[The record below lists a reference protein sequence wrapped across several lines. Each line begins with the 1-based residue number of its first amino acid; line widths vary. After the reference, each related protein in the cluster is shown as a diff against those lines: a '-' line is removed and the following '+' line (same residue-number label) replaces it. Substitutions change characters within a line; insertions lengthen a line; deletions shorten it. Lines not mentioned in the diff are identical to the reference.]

1 MINEFIAHIR
11 QSDREKQTVAQH
23 LQETGTLAK
32 KHAQKIGMPLIGE
45 LCGLLHDIG
54 KYGDEFQLYIKSEYG
69 LLDPDSENFDDVKG
83 KKNGGDHSTAGAQFL
98 WKDCKKGDSFDLLL
112 RQMLSL
118 SIASHHS
125 GLLDCIEP
133 KDGTDS
139 FSKRMEKSD
148 EKTHLSEVKQKIDS
162 DVLRKITTLLQSPEL
177 RAELEMQKKKILN
190 LERKVASIRDFRYGL
205 LTRFLFSCLIDA
217 DRTNTADFAS
227 RETAAKRLR
236 GQYVDWNK
244 LIEALERRLSEFTV
258 KTDVDPLRSEIS
270 NHCRDFAQRE
280 KGLYSLT
287 VPTGGGK
294 TLASLRFALSHA
306 KKHEMTHIIYV
317 VPYISIIDQN
327 ADEVRKIFHALSEEE
342 RQDIVLE
349 HHSNLSPE
357 KETLQ
362 GKIIAENWDAQIIY
376 TTAVQFLE
384 TLFSSGTR
392 GVRRMHQLANAV
404 IIFDEVQTLPVRIV
418 HLFNNAINFLLD
430 LCGSTVVFCTATQPC
445 LDNVEPTKGAVKLTQ
460 EQEMMPDVKDYF
472 RKLQRVEVRDE
483 RKAGGWSEEEI
494 AELAYKCV
502 KSAKSVLIIVNTKQ
516 AAKQLYQLCK
526 TKQND
531 MVAVYHLSTNMCPA
545 HRLDILAKVK
555 ECLNP
560 DDPHPVI
567 CISTQLIEAGV
578 DVDFGSVIRY
588 LAGLDSIAQAAGR
601 CNRNGRREKGLVYVV
616 NPSHENLD
624 RLEEIRIAQEKAQ
637 RILDEY
643 QRDPQAFDH
652 DIIGIEAMQR
662 YYKYYFFDRASQM
675 AYPISRK
682 EFDHEDD
689 LLTLLSTNGES
700 VKIYQRNNSNQS
712 PPIFLRQAFKSAAH
726 AFKAIDTATQGVIVP
741 YCLEGKRIIDEL
753 QVSFDP
759 GKQFKLIKLAQRY
772 SVNLF
777 PQAINAL
784 SENRAIFEVQA
795 GSGILYLQPEFY
807 SNDFGVSHEVINE
820 MECLSY

>member
-1 MINEFIAHIR
+1 MTSDFIAHIR
-11 QSDREKQTVAQH
+11 KLDSEKQTVAQH
-23 LQETGTLAK
+23 LIETAAIAREHAK
-32 KHAQKIGMPLIGE
+32 KIGLPLMGE
-45 LCGLLHDIG
+45 LCGLLHDLG
-54 KYGDEFQLYIKSEYG
+54 KYGDEFQRYIKSEYG
-69 LLDPDSENFDDVKG
+69 LLDPDSEDFDDAKG
-83 KKNGGDHSTAGAQFL
+83 KKSGGDHSTAGSQLL
-98 WKDCKKGDSFDLLL
+98 WNDCKKGEHLDVLL
-112 RQMLSL
+112 RQILSL

-148 EKTHLSEVKQKIDS
+148 EKTHLREVKQKIDS

-177 RAELEMQKKKILN
+177 RTELEIQKKKVLN
-190 LERKVASIRDFRYGL
+190 LERKVACLRDFRYGL

-258 KTDVDPLRSEIS
+258 KTDVDPLRAEIS

-306 KKHEMTHIIYV
+306 KKHEMTRIIYV

-327 ADEVRKIFHALSEEE
+327 ADEVRKIFHALSQQEQQE
-342 RQDIVLE
+342 IVLE

-445 LDNVEPTKGAVKLTQ
+445 LDKVEPTKGAVTLTP

-472 RKLQRVEVRDE
+472 RKLQRVEVRDA
-483 RKAGGWSEEEI
+483 RKPGGWSEEEI
-494 AELAYKCV
+494 AELAHECV
-502 KSAKSVLIIVNTKQ
+502 ESAKSVLIIVNTKQ
-516 AAKQLYQLCK
+516 AAKQLYQLCNR
-526 TKQND
+526 KQD
-531 MVAVYHLSTNMCPA
+531 DTISVYHLSTNMCPA
-545 HRLDILAKVK
+545 HRLDILTKVK

-588 LAGLDSIAQAAGR
+588 LAGMDSIAQAAGR
-601 CNRNGRREKGLVYVV
+601 CNRNGRCEKGLVYVV
-616 NPSHENLD
+616 NPSRENLD

-637 RILDEY
+637 HILNDY
-643 QRDPQAFDH
+643 QRDPSAFDH

-662 YYKYYFFDRASQM
+662 YYKYYFFDRAAQM
-675 AYPISRK
+675 AYPVSAK

-689 LLTLLSTNGES
+689 LLTLLSTNEKS
-700 VKIYQRNNSNQS
+700 VEIYKRNTRQA
-712 PPIFLRQAFKSAAH
+712 PPILLRQAFKSAAN
-726 AFKAIDTATQGVIVP
+726 AFKVINTSTQGVIVP
-741 YCLEGKRIIDEL
+741 YCIEGKRIINEL
-753 QVSFDP
+753 CASWNS
-759 GKQFKLIKLAQRY
+759 GKQFGLIKEAQRY

-777 PQAINAL
+777 PHQIEMLWKKNAL
-784 SENRAIFEVQA
+784 FEVQE
-795 GSGILYLQPEFY
+795 GSHIFYVLQQHY
-807 SNDFGVSHEVINE
+807 SPDFGVDHEIVNE
-820 MECLSY
+820 MEFLNY

>member
-1 MINEFIAHIR
+1 MTSDFIAHIQKSDTTKR
-11 QSDREKQTVAQH
+11 QAVAKH
-23 LQETGTLAK
+23 LLETAALAK
-32 KHAQKIGMPLIGE
+32 AHAQKIGLPLMGE
-45 LCGLLHDIG
+45 LCGLLHDVG
-54 KYGDEFQLYIKSEYG
+54 KYSDEFQHYIKSEYG
-69 LLDPDSENFDDVKG
+69 LLDPDSEDFDDAKG
-83 KKNGGDHSTAGAQFL
+83 KKSGGDHSTSGSQLL
-98 WKDCKKGDSFDLLL
+98 WNDCQKGDRLDVLL

-177 RAELEMQKKKILN
+177 RTELETQTKKVLN
-190 LERKVASIRDFRYGL
+190 LERKIACLRDFRYGL

-244 LIEALERRLSEFTV
+244 LIEALERRISEFTV

-306 KKHEMTHIIYV
+306 KKHGMTRIIYV

-327 ADEVRKIFHALSEEE
+327 ADEVRKIFHVLSEEE
-342 RQDIVLE
+342 QQDIVLE

-392 GVRRMHQLANAV
+392 GVRRLHQLANAV

-445 LDNVEPTKGAVKLTQ
+445 LDKVEPTKGAVKLTP

-483 RKAGGWSEEEI
+483 RKAGGWTEEEI
-494 AELAYKCV
+494 AELAYECV
-502 KSAKSVLIIVNTKQ
+502 ESAKSVLIIVNTKQ

-526 TKQND
+526 EKQQGKI
-531 MVAVYHLSTNMCPA
+531 VVHHLSTNMCPA

-601 CNRNGRREKGLVYVV
+601 CNRNGRRKKGLVYVV
-616 NPSHENLD
+616 NPSRENLD
-624 RLEEIRIAQEKAQ
+624 QLEEIRIAQEKAQ
-637 RILDEY
+637 RILDDY
-643 QRDPQAFDH
+643 QLDQSVFDH

-662 YYKYYFFDRASQM
+662 YYKYYFFDRAAQM
-675 AYPISRK
+675 AYRISAK

-689 LLTLLSTNGES
+689 LLTLLSTNEKS
-700 VKIYQRNNSNQS
+700 VEIYKRNTRQA
-712 PPIFLRQAFKSAAH
+712 PPIMLRQAFKSAAY
-726 AFKAIDTATQGVIVP
+726 AFKAIDTTTQGVIVP
-741 YCLEGKRIIDEL
+741 YSVEGKRIIDEL

-777 PQAINAL
+777 PQAIKTL
-784 SENRAIFEVQA
+784 CENRAIFEVQA
-795 GSGILYLQPEFY
+795 GSGLLFLDSQFY
-807 SNDFGVSHEVINE
+807 SSDFGVSHEVVND
-820 MECLSY
+820 MELLTA